1 MTIASDPPILGA
13 RTLSRIDLEELI
25 PLLNHKAL
33 YRISWGAQKAKGSK
47 WEEIQRD
54 FDIKLKDMLADL
66 RTEPWIHAQAC
77 YGHWLADS
85 EGNRIRVHDPQHTGK
100 IIAEF
105 PLPRQAGN
113 EGMCLA
119 DYLPPAISA
128 EPAILSFQIVTVGKN
143 ASEYIQKLFGDGNY
157 VEGYFAHGLAV
168 QFAETTADFI
178 HTKIRNELG
187 LEKHQGRRY
196 SWGYEPIPD
205 LSQHKILF
213 DLLPAREALGMELTS
228 AFQLIP
234 EQSTAA
240 MVIHHPD
247 ARYIKMND

>member
-1 MTIASDPPILGA
+1 MTIATDTPILGA
-13 RTLSRIDLEELI
+13 RTLSHIDLEELI
-25 PLLNHKAL
+25 PLLNRKAL
-33 YRISWGAQKAKGSK
+33 FRISWGAQKAKGSK

-54 FDIKLKDMLADL
+54 FSRKLEEMLADH
-66 RTEPWIHAQAC
+66 RTEQWINPKAC

-85 EGNRIRVHDPQHTGK
+85 KGSSIRVHDPHQKGV

-105 PLPRQAGN
+105 PLPRQKGDQ
-113 EGMCLA
+113 GLCLA
-119 DYLPPAISA
+119 DYLPPAISN
-128 EPAILSFQIVTVGKN
+128 EQAILSFQIVTVGKN

-168 QFAETTADFI
+168 QFAEATAEFI

-187 LEKHQGRRY
+187 LARNQGRRY

-213 DLLPAREALGMELTS
+213 DLLPAREALGMEITS

-240 MVIHHPD
+240 MVIHHPN
-247 ARYIKMND
+247 ARYFKMHD